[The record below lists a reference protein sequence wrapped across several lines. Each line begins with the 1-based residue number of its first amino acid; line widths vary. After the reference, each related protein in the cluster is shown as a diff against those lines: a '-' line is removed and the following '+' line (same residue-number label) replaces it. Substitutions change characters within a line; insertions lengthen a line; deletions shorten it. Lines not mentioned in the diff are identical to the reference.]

1 MLVKTMTTDQTIT
14 ETGKY
19 WAKAL
24 LLVMVLVT
32 APCIAAW
39 LFLPYKARNLLRKL
53 RSPHDSML
61 PSKIKPYPEASFG
74 FICQFRM
81 SVAHG
86 EPEA

>member
-24 LLVMVLVT
+24 LLVMVSVT

-39 LFLPYKARNLLRKL
+39 LFMPFKQDCFKARN
-53 RSPHDSML
+53 
-61 PSKIKPYPEASFG
+61 
-74 FICQFRM
+74 
-81 SVAHG
+81 
-86 EPEA
+86 